1 MRNSAG
7 SDSGARNQFSG
18 DSEAVVQAD
27 TIHGD
32 IHVRGRAGSRLPPPR
47 QLPMGITGFTNR
59 AAELAALDSLRQS
72 RRDEAEGGS
81 VSTVVVTAIAGSP
94 GIGKTALAL
103 HWAHSVRD
111 HFRDG
116 DLYVDMRG
124 YGAVPPLLAEQALD
138 AFLRSLGVDPEYVPV
153 GLEERAAL
161 YRSLLNDKR
170 VLLVIDNASSAQQ
183 VRYLLPGS
191 RTCFA
196 LITSRSRLSGLV
208 AREGATR
215 VTLDILSPADSV
227 QLLKEIAGVGRID
240 ADPVAAARL
249 AELCGYLP
257 IALRVVAERMASR
270 PQLTVPQLV
279 DELTGEQHRLD
290 ALIADEDELMNVRAV
305 FSWSYRA
312 LPPGQRRTFR
322 LLSLHAGAEISG
334 YAAAALLGMPV
345 ANARRSLQDLSGAHL
360 LQEIR
365 SDRYRMH
372 DLLRA
377 YSVERALSEESQ
389 AERTQVIRGVLTWYL
404 LTADAARRVFLPYSH
419 AVPLVPAGSVS
430 ESIDFHGAEL
440 AVSWF
445 DVERLNLL
453 DALRQAMELG
463 QYDISWKLP
472 VAMDGFFELGSYW
485 NEWSQIHDIGLAAAR
500 AVGDRLGEA
509 SNLLSLG
516 DVACGRGTYDEAARY
531 YGQALDMS
539 QEIGDG
545 WLEGFALRGLGLTAE
560 GLGRFDMAIERF
572 RAALEVFQGHDIR
585 RGEGMS
591 LLSLGNCHH
600 AKGELTTAVGF
611 FREALSIFRDIGDR
625 WSEAWGLGPFGMAM
639 SELGNSAETIIH
651 FQRAIS
657 IFHDFAD
664 NRSEATTLT
673 RLGEVYLSRGEL
685 ADALDSLGRAAGIFE
700 HLGDPRSQEVR
711 LRIDAVNSA
720 GD

>member
-1 MRNSAG
+1 MDERKE
-7 SDSGARNQFSG
+7 GARNQFSG
-18 DSEAVVQAD
+18 DSEAVVQAN

-32 IHVRGRAGSRLPPPR
+32 IHVRGGAISGLPPPR

-59 AAELAALDSLRQS
+59 EPELAALDNLLQTLPH
-72 RRDEAEGGS
+72 EAGGGS
-81 VSTVVVTAIAGSP
+81 VCMVVVTAIAGLP
-94 GIGKTALAL
+94 GVGKTALAL
-103 HWAHSVRD
+103 HWAHSVRGS
-111 HFRDG
+111 FRDG

-124 YGAVPPLLAEQALD
+124 YGAVPPISAEQALD
-138 AFLRSLGVDPEYVPV
+138 AFLRCFGVDPEYMPA
-153 GLEERAAL
+153 GLDERAAL
-161 YRSLLNDKR
+161 YRSLLNNKS
-170 VLLVIDNASSAQQ
+170 VLLVIDNASSVQQ

-208 AREGATR
+208 AREGAAR
-215 VTLDILSPADSV
+215 MTLDILSPADSV
-227 QLLKEIAGVGRID
+227 QLLKEIVGAGRID
-240 ADPVAAARL
+240 SDPVAAASL

-270 PQLTVPQLV
+270 PQLTIPQLV

-312 LPPGQRRTFR
+312 LPPEQQRTFR

-334 YAAAALLGMPV
+334 YAAAALLGMP
-345 ANARRSLQDLSGAHL
+345 AAGARRSLQDLSGAHL

-377 YSVERALSEESQ
+377 YSVERVLAEESQ
-389 AERTQVIRGVLTWYL
+389 AERTQVIRGVLIWYL

-419 AVPLVPAGSVS
+419 AVPLVPVGSVT
-430 ESIDFHGAEL
+430 ESIDFDQAEL

-445 DVERLNLL
+445 DAERLNLL
-453 DALRQAMELG
+453 DALRQATELG

-472 VAMDGFFELGSYW
+472 VVVDGFFELGSYW
-485 NEWSQIHDIGLAAAR
+485 DEWSQIHDIGLAAAH

-509 SNLLSLG
+509 SNLFGLG
-516 DVACGRGTYDEAARY
+516 DVRWRQGAYDEAARY
-531 YGQALDMS
+531 YSEALDMS
-539 QEIGDG
+539 REIGDG
-545 WLEGFALRGLGLTAE
+545 WLEGFSLRGLGLAAE
-560 GLGRFDMAIERF
+560 GLGRLDMSIERF
-572 RAALEVFQGHDIR
+572 RAALEVFHEHGIR

-600 AKGELTTAVGF
+600 AKGEFPAAAGY
-611 FREALSIFRDIGDR
+611 FRGALGIFQDIGDR
-625 WSEAWGLGPFGMAM
+625 WSEAWGLGPLGMTL
-639 SELGNSAETIIH
+639 SELGSSDEAITH
-651 FQRAIS
+651 FRRAVS
-657 IFHDFAD
+657 IFRDFAD
-664 NRSEATTLT
+664 NRSEAAALS
-673 RLGEVYLSRGEL
+673 RLGGMYWSRGE
-685 ADALDSLGRAAGIFE
+685 AAAAIDCLGRAAEIFE
-700 HLGDPRSQEVR
+700 QLGDPRAEEVR
-711 LRIDAVNSA
+711 RRIDAIGSA